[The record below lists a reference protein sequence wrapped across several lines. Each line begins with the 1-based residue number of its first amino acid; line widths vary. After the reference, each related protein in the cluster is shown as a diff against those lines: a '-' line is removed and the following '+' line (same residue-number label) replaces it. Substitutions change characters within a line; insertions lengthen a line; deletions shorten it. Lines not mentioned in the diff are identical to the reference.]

1 MGYSPGGRKRV
12 GHSLVTEREHNLKK
26 QPWRIGKAVH
36 RALMRQQELK
46 PGVLQETAEYTPQ
59 SCALRW
65 EGAESTNTDSH
76 VSGRMLLWGQ

>member
-12 GHSLVTEREHNLKK
+12 GHNLVTEREHNLEK

-46 PGVLQETAEYTPQ
+46 PLGSSRRLHRTH
-59 SCALRW
+59 LRVV
-65 EGAESTNTDSH
+65 H
-76 VSGRMLLWGQ
+76 